1 MKKKGMGTLKFYKLH
16 DGSFGSNGFG
26 FTSTMKDVRT
36 KKQVWQHCSKVGLEL
51 LGSFRIIQ
59 TVWNGYKWNQQLSRK
74 CGQDEAKKNGL
85 AC

>member
-1 MKKKGMGTLKFYKLH
+1 MKKKGMGTLKFYKLYN
-16 DGSFGSNGFG
+16 GRSFGSNGFG

-59 TVWNGYKWNQQLSRK
+59 TVLNGYK
-74 CGQDEAKKNGL
+74 
-85 AC
+85 